1 SGGGQAGGRGRGC
14 QIMKK
19 SQTCPRPA
27 PPRLLGS
34 SYDAMVSKEFDR
46 VPLQTARIN
55 VAPQAPNPVLIN
67 TSGSE
72 IAQPSR
78 PRAPESEVNSRRK
91 TLPTAPSLAW
101 GADCLLEVRSVALTP
116 TPA

>member
-1 SGGGQAGGRGRGC
+1 
-14 QIMKK
+14 
-19 SQTCPRPA
+19 
-27 PPRLLGS
+27 
-34 SYDAMVSKEFDR
+34 MVSKEFDR

-101 GADCLLEVRSVALTP
+101 GADQHGLLEVRSVALTP